1 MGLGF
6 EKGYLQ
12 TLEDVMMKKKKKKDL
27 SIRWEVKKTEAGD
40 YSLIRNSR

>member
-1 MGLGF
+1 MGLFRDIGRRND
-6 EKGYLQ
+6 EK
-12 TLEDVMMKKKKKKDL
+12 EKKKDL